1 LKDMKH
7 AQNRGSF
14 GQEDGEMN
22 GVWVGTQE
30 HVPPWCSVSPVNL
43 GLLLGKETVL
53 GRAADWCQRIR
64 DRLSVNGDEADG
76 VGDFAQK
83 RKAQPR
89 VFSALSSSPDIVPL
103 IVGATLLLDARPVTL
118 IDLSGCPEPD

>member
-1 LKDMKH
+1 M
-7 AQNRGSF
+7 S
-14 GQEDGEMN
+14 
-22 GVWVGTQE
+22 
-30 HVPPWCSVSPVNL
+30 L

-53 GRAADWCQRIR
+53 GKAAGCCQRIR
-64 DRLSVNGDEADG
+64 GRLSVNGDEPDG

-103 IVGATLLLDARPVTL
+103 IVGAPLLLDARPVTL
-118 IDLSGCPEPD
+118 IDSSGCPEPD

>member
-1 LKDMKH
+1 MSEKQGELYVSKVGEWSS
-7 AQNRGSF
+7 RG
-14 GQEDGEMN
+14 D
-22 GVWVGTQE
+22 
-30 HVPPWCSVSPVNL
+30 
-43 GLLLGKETVL
+43 
-53 GRAADWCQRIR
+53 
-64 DRLSVNGDEADG
+64 GDEADG